1 MRYLMGRC
9 TKCGA
14 TIKVVLGDLTPEEAK
29 KKLEGIQM
37 FECPGH
43 HVELSGPLGYWEVD
57 WETVHEDDAN
67 PPTDEEWLAGKREQY
82 EHVVD
87 TGELDSV
94 VDEVVGFS
102 MGVCVVMRK
111 GRKEYVD
118 FADSPSGKRYYF
130 VGLKGAVRIPIAE
143 GA

>member
-9 TKCGA
+9 TKCSA
-14 TIKVVLGDLTPEEAK
+14 KIKVVLGDLTPDEAK
-29 KKLEGIQM
+29 KKLEDIQM

-43 HVELSGPLGYWEVD
+43 HVELSGPLGYWEID
-57 WETVHEDDAN
+57 WQAVHQDDAKL
-67 PPTDEEWLAGKREQY
+67 PTDEEWLAEKRKHY

-87 TGELDSV
+87 TGELNSV
-94 VDEVVGFS
+94 VDKVVGFS
-102 MGVCVVMRK
+102 MGMCAVMRN
-111 GRKEYVD
+111 GMKEYVD

-130 VGLKGAVRIPIAE
+130 VGLKGAVHIPISE